1 MVGARG
7 AIGAFVAVA
16 LSVIGPLTT
25 RSALDAQRS
34 PTTAAQRWSPTRT
47 PWGDPD
53 LQGVYANDN
62 EYATPLER
70 PREFDGK
77 TLADVTADE
86 MTRLRAS
93 ALQQMV
99 AALPGGR
106 VRGPD
111 EWWIQNL
118 DLSKRSQPWL
128 IIDPPDG
135 HVPPL
140 TAEAQKRPPFAR
152 GSFVGGPFNS
162 PADFSLLDR
171 CITRSVPGSMI
182 PVMYSNVYDIVQA
195 PGVVVITYEIVHE
208 ARVIPLDPSTGSG
221 SPRAQSRGDGRAR
234 LGPAIRQYMGDAR
247 GHWEKDTLVVDATN
261 FTAAAAYRGANP
273 ARLRV
278 VEHFTPVA
286 PDTIA
291 WTATLDDPTTWTR
304 PWTIGMPLHRERS
317 PSLPFECHEGNYG
330 LRNILSA
337 ARAAERG
344 KN

>member
-1 MVGARG
+1 MRVRTAV
-7 AIGAFVAVA
+7 FVVVAV
-16 LSVIGPLTT
+16 STVGPMIP
-25 RSALDAQRS
+25 RSELDAQR
-34 PTTAAQRWSPTRT
+34 PVRTGAQSWSPPRT

-53 LQGVYANDN
+53 LQGVFANDN

-70 PREFDGK
+70 PREFAGK
-77 TLADVTADE
+77 TLADVTADD
-86 MTRLRAS
+86 MARVRAS

-99 AALPGGR
+99 TALPGGR

-135 HVPPL
+135 QIPPL

-162 PADFSLLDR
+162 PSDFSLLDR
-171 CITRSVPGSMI
+171 CISRSVPGAMI

-195 PGVVVITYEIVHE
+195 PGVVAITYEIVHE
-208 ARVIPLDPSTGSG
+208 ARVIPLD
-221 SPRAQSRGDGRAR
+221 GRAHA
-234 LGPAIRQYMGDAR
+234 GPTIRQYMGDAR
-247 GHWEKDTLVVDATN
+247 GRWEGDTLVVETAN

-278 VEHFTPVA
+278 VERFTAVA
-286 PDTIA
+286 ADTIA

-304 PWTIGMPLHRERS
+304 PWTIGMPLRRMRS
-317 PSLPFECHEGNYG
+317 PSLPFDCHEGNYG

-337 ARAAERG
+337 ARALER
-344 KN
+344 

>member
-1 MVGARG
+1 VV
-7 AIGAFVAVA
+7 FVAAVC
-16 LSVIGPLTT
+16 SGIGPLT
-25 RSALDAQRS
+25 LDAQRPVS
-34 PTTAAQRWSPTRT
+34 AIAQRWSPPRT

-53 LQGVYANDN
+53 LQGVYTNDN

-70 PREFDGK
+70 PREFAGK
-77 TLADVTADE
+77 TLADVTAGE
-86 MTRLRAS
+86 MARVRAS

-111 EWWIQNL
+111 DWWIQNL

-128 IIDPPDG
+128 IVDPPDG
-135 HVPPL
+135 QIPPL
-140 TAEAQKRPPFAR
+140 TAAAQKRPPFAR

-195 PGVVVITYEIVHE
+195 PGTVVITYEIVHE
-208 ARVIPLDPSTGSG
+208 ARVIPLD
-221 SPRAQSRGDGRAR
+221 GRAR
-234 LGPAIRQYMGDAR
+234 VNPAIGQYLGDAR
-247 GHWEKDTLVVDATN
+247 GRWEGDTLVVETTN
-261 FTAAAAYRGANP
+261 FTAAAAYRGSNP
-273 ARLRV
+273 ASLRV
-278 VEHFTPVA
+278 VERFTLVA

-291 WTATLDDPTTWTR
+291 WTATLDDATTWTR
-304 PWTIGMPLHRERS
+304 PWTIGMPLRRAHS

-337 ARAAERG
+337 ARVQEAER
-344 KN
+344 K

>member
-1 MVGARG
+1 MPVRT
-7 AIGAFVAVA
+7 AVFIVLA
-16 LSVIGPLTT
+16 LSTFGSLLS
-25 RSALDAQRS
+25 RSVLDAQT
-34 PTTAAQRWSPTRT
+34 PATVAKRWIAPRT

-99 AALPGGR
+99 GALPGGR

-135 HVPPL
+135 HIPPL

-208 ARVIPLDPSTGSG
+208 ARVIPLD
-221 SPRAQSRGDGRAR
+221 GRAR
-234 LGPAIRQYMGDAR
+234 LGPAIREYMGDAR

-337 ARAAERG
+337 ARAEERT

>member
-1 MVGARG
+1 MRVLS
-7 AIGAFVAVA
+7 AIV
-16 LSVIGPLTT
+16 SVIVL
-25 RSALDAQRS
+25 SAA
-34 PTTAAQRWSPTRT
+34 PVAQRWTPART

-77 TLADVTADE
+77 TLAEVTSDE
-86 MTRLRAS
+86 MARVRAS

-99 AALPGGR
+99 TALPGGR

-111 EWWIQNL
+111 DWWIQNL

-128 IIDPPDG
+128 IVDPPDG

-140 TAEAQKRPPFAR
+140 TAEAQKRPAFAR

-162 PADFSLLDR
+162 AADFSLLDR
-171 CITRSVPGSMI
+171 CITRSVPGAMI

-195 PGVVVITYEIVHE
+195 PGLVAITYEIAHE
-208 ARVIPLDPSTGSG
+208 ARVIPLD
-221 SPRAQSRGDGRAR
+221 GRAR
-234 LGPAIRQYMGDAR
+234 VGPAFRQYMGDSR
-247 GHWEKDTLVVDATN
+247 GHWEGNTLVVEATN
-261 FTAAAAYRGANP
+261 FTAAAAYRGSNH

-278 VEHFTPVA
+278 VERFTPVA

-304 PWTIGMPLHRERS
+304 PWTIGMPLRRQRS
-317 PSLPFECHEGNYG
+317 PSLPFDCHEGNYG

-337 ARAAERG
+337 ARAEERG

>member
-1 MVGARG
+1 LGV
-7 AIGAFVAVA
+7 
-16 LSVIGPLTT
+16 LSPLLP
-25 RSALDAQRS
+25 RASVFDAQA
-34 PTTAAQRWSPTRT
+34 PATAQKRWNPPRT

-53 LQGVYANDN
+53 LQGVYTNDN

-70 PREFDGK
+70 PREFEGK
-77 TLADVTADE
+77 TLADVTSDE
-86 MTRLRAS
+86 MARVRAS

-99 AALPGGR
+99 SALPGGR

-135 HVPPL
+135 HIPPL

-195 PGVVVITYEIVHE
+195 PGLVAITYEIVHE
-208 ARVIPLDPSTGSG
+208 ARMIPIDS
-221 SPRAQSRGDGRAR
+221 RAR

-247 GHWEKDTLVVDATN
+247 GHWEGDTLVVDATN

-273 ARLRV
+273 ARLRI
-278 VEHFTPVA
+278 VEHFTPVS

-304 PWTIGMPLHRERS
+304 PWTIGMPLRRMGS

-337 ARAAERG
+337 ARAEERG
-344 KN
+344 KD

>member
-1 MVGARG
+1 MKIRAGILIALTLSS
-7 AIGAFVAVA
+7 AVLPSRA
-16 LSVIGPLTT
+16 TM
-25 RSALDAQRS
+25 DAQS
-34 PTTAAQRWSPTRT
+34 VASAKRWSSPRT

-70 PREFDGK
+70 PKEFAGK
-77 TLADVTADE
+77 TLAEVTADE
-86 MTRLRAS
+86 MARVRAS

-99 AALPGGR
+99 TALPGGR

-128 IIDPPDG
+128 IVDPPDG
-135 HVPPL
+135 HIPPL

-152 GSFVGGPFNS
+152 GSFIGGPFNS

-171 CITRSVPGSMI
+171 CITRGVPGSMI

-195 PGVVVITYEIVHE
+195 PGVVAITYEIAHE
-208 ARVIPLDPSTGSG
+208 ARVIPLDTRAHVGS
-221 SPRAQSRGDGRAR
+221 
-234 LGPAIRQYMGDAR
+234 AIRGYMGDSR
-247 GHWEKDTLVVDATN
+247 GHWDGDTLVVEATN
-261 FTAAAAYRGANP
+261 FTAVAAYRGSNP

-278 VEHFTPVA
+278 IERFTPVA

-304 PWTIGMPLHRERS
+304 PWTIGMPLRRARS
-317 PSLPFECHEGNYG
+317 PSLPFDCHEGNYG

-337 ARAAERG
+337 ARAEERG

>member
-1 MVGARG
+1 MGVRTAV
-7 AIGAFVAVA
+7 FVVLA
-16 LSVIGPLTT
+16 LSALAPMLS
-25 RSALDAQRS
+25 RSMLDAQT
-34 PTTAAQRWSPTRT
+34 PATAAKRWSPART

-77 TLADVTADE
+77 TLAEVTADE
-86 MTRLRAS
+86 MARVRAS

-99 AALPGGR
+99 TALPGGR

-111 EWWIQNL
+111 DWWIQNL

-128 IIDPPDG
+128 IVDPPDG
-135 HVPPL
+135 HIPPL
-140 TAEAQKRPPFAR
+140 TAEAQKRPPLAR

-162 PADFSLLDR
+162 AADFSLLDR
-171 CITRSVPGSMI
+171 CITRSVPGAMI

-195 PGVVVITYEIVHE
+195 PGLVAITYEIAHE
-208 ARVIPLDPSTGSG
+208 ARVIPLD
-221 SPRAQSRGDGRAR
+221 GRAR
-234 LGPAIRQYMGDAR
+234 VGPAFRQYMGDSR
-247 GHWEKDTLVVDATN
+247 GHWEGETLVVEATN
-261 FTAAAAYRGANP
+261 FTAAAAYRGSNP

-291 WTATLDDPTTWTR
+291 WAATLDDPTTWTR
-304 PWTIGMPLHRERS
+304 PWTIGMPLRRQRS
-317 PSLPFECHEGNYG
+317 PSLPFDCHEGNYG

-337 ARAAERG
+337 ARAEERG

>member
-1 MVGARG
+1 MPVRTAVFVV
-7 AIGAFVAVA
+7 IAFSA
-16 LSVIGPLTT
+16 LSPLLP
-25 RSALDAQRS
+25 RALVLDAQA
-34 PTTAAQRWSPTRT
+34 PATAQKRWNPPRT

-53 LQGVYANDN
+53 LQGVYTNDN

-70 PREFDGK
+70 PGEFDGK
-77 TLADVTADE
+77 TLADVTSDE
-86 MTRLRAS
+86 MARVRAS

-99 AALPGGR
+99 SALPGGR

-128 IIDPPDG
+128 IVDPPDG
-135 HVPPL
+135 HIPPL

-195 PGVVVITYEIVHE
+195 PGLVAITYEIVHE
-208 ARVIPLDPSTGSG
+208 ARVIPLDN
-221 SPRAQSRGDGRAR
+221 RAHI
-234 LGPAIRQYMGDAR
+234 GPAIHEHMGDAR
-247 GHWEKDTLVVDATN
+247 GHWEGDTLVVDATN

-273 ARLRV
+273 ARLRI
-278 VEHFTPVA
+278 VEHFTPVS

-304 PWTIGMPLHRERS
+304 PWTIGMPLHRAGS

-337 ARAAERG
+337 ARAEERG

>member
-1 MVGARG
+1 MGAL
-7 AIGAFVAVA
+7 VAVA
-16 LSVIGPLTT
+16 LSIIGPLTP
-25 RSALDAQRS
+25 RAALDAQR
-34 PTTAAQRWSPTRT
+34 PVTAAAQRWNPPRT

-70 PREFDGK
+70 PGDFAGK

-86 MTRLRAS
+86 MARVRAS
-93 ALQQMV
+93 AVQQMV

-135 HVPPL
+135 HIPPL

-208 ARVIPLDPSTGSG
+208 ARVIPLD
-221 SPRAQSRGDGRAR
+221 DRAR
-234 LGPAIRQYMGDAR
+234 LGPAIRQYMGDSR
-247 GHWEKDTLVVDATN
+247 GHWEGDTLVVDATN
-261 FTAAAAYRGANP
+261 FTAAAAYRGSNP

-304 PWTIGMPLHRERS
+304 PWTIGMPLRRERS

-337 ARAAERG
+337 ARAEERG
-344 KN
+344 K

>member
-1 MVGARG
+1 MPVRT
-7 AIGAFVAVA
+7 AVVIVLA
-16 LSVIGPLTT
+16 LSTFGSLLS
-25 RSALDAQRS
+25 RSVLDAQT
-34 PTTAAQRWSPTRT
+34 PATAVTRWIAPRT

-99 AALPGGR
+99 GALPGGR

-135 HVPPL
+135 HIPPL

-208 ARVIPLDPSTGSG
+208 ARVIPLD
-221 SPRAQSRGDGRAR
+221 GRAR
-234 LGPAIRQYMGDAR
+234 LGPAIREYMGDAR
-247 GHWEKDTLVVDATN
+247 GHWEKDTLVVDARTSP
-261 FTAAAAYRGANP
+261 RRQRIV
-273 ARLRV
+273 ARIPPG
-278 VEHFTPVA
+278 FASSSTS
-286 PDTIA
+286 
-291 WTATLDDPTTWTR
+291 R
-304 PWTIGMPLHRERS
+304 PSHRIRS
-317 PSLPFECHEGNYG
+317 PGPRPSTIRRRGRGRGRSECRCTGSVRHRCRSSATKVITACGIFSARREPRNARRTKAQGRWPKAQG
-330 LRNILSA
+330 LVQ
-337 ARAAERG
+337 E
-344 KN
+344 

>member
-1 MVGARG
+1 MPVRTAV
-7 AIGAFVAVA
+7 FVVLA
-16 LSVIGPLTT
+16 LSLFSSLPS
-25 RSALDAQRS
+25 RSVLDAQS
-34 PTTAAQRWSPTRT
+34 PASAAKRWSPART

-77 TLADVTADE
+77 TLAEVTADE
-86 MTRLRAS
+86 MARVRAS

-99 AALPGGR
+99 TALPGGR

-128 IIDPPDG
+128 IVDPPDG
-135 HVPPL
+135 HIPPL
-140 TAEAQKRPPFAR
+140 TADAQKRPPFAR

-171 CITRSVPGSMI
+171 CITRSVPGAMI

-195 PGVVVITYEIVHE
+195 PGLVAITYEIAHE
-208 ARVIPLDPSTGSG
+208 ARVIPLD
-221 SPRAQSRGDGRAR
+221 GRAR
-234 LGPAIRQYMGDAR
+234 VGPAFRQYMGDSR
-247 GHWEKDTLVVDATN
+247 GHWEGDVLVVEATN
-261 FTAAAAYRGANP
+261 FTAAAAYRGSNP

-278 VEHFTPVA
+278 IERFTPVA

-304 PWTIGMPLHRERS
+304 PWTIGMPLRRARS
-317 PSLPFECHEGNYG
+317 PSLPFDCHEGNYG

-337 ARAAERG
+337 ARAEERG

>member
-1 MVGARG
+1 MAVRIAV
-7 AIGAFVAVA
+7 FVALIVFA
-16 LSVIGPLTT
+16 GAVQWSVP
-25 RSALDAQRS
+25 
-34 PTTAAQRWSPTRT
+34 AAQLSSTGAKRWNPPRT

-70 PREFDGK
+70 PREFEGK
-77 TLADVTADE
+77 TLADVTSGE
-86 MTRLRAS
+86 MARVRAS

-99 AALPGGR
+99 TALPGGR

-128 IIDPPDG
+128 IVDPPDG
-135 HVPPL
+135 HIPPL

-162 PADFSLLDR
+162 AADFSLLDR
-171 CITRSVPGSMI
+171 CITRGVPGSMI

-195 PGVVVITYEIVHE
+195 PGVVAIRYELVHE
-208 ARVIPLDPSTGSG
+208 ARIIPLD
-221 SPRAQSRGDGRAR
+221 GRAVV
-234 LGPAIRQYMGDAR
+234 GSAIHQHMGDAR
-247 GHWEKDTLVVDATN
+247 GHWEGDTLVVETTR
-261 FTAAAAYRGANP
+261 FTVAAAYRGANP
-273 ARLRV
+273 ASLRV
-278 VEHFTPVA
+278 IERFTPVG

-291 WTATLDDPTTWTR
+291 WTARLEDPTTWTR
-304 PWTIGMPLHRERS
+304 PWTIGMPLRRS
-317 PSLPFECHEGNYG
+317 SSPLLPFDCHEGNYG

-337 ARAAERG
+337 ARAEERA

>member
-1 MVGARG
+1 L
-7 AIGAFVAVA
+7 A
-16 LSVIGPLTT
+16 LSTAGPL
-25 RSALDAQRS
+25 LMRS
-34 PTTAAQRWSPTRT
+34 PINAQAATSGAKTWSSPRT

-53 LQGVYANDN
+53 LQGTYANDN

-77 TLADVTADE
+77 TLADVTSDE
-86 MTRLRAS
+86 MARVRAS

-99 AALPGGR
+99 TALPGGR

-128 IIDPPDG
+128 IVDPPDG
-135 HVPPL
+135 HIPPL

-162 PADFSLLDR
+162 PTDFSLLDR
-171 CITRSVPGSMI
+171 CITRSVPGAMI

-195 PGVVVITYEIVHE
+195 PGFVAITYEIAHE
-208 ARVIPLDPSTGSG
+208 ARVIPLD
-221 SPRAQSRGDGRAR
+221 GRAR
-234 LGPAIRQYMGDAR
+234 VGPAFRQYMGESR
-247 GHWEKDTLVVDATN
+247 GHWEGTTLVVDATN
-261 FTAAAAYRGANP
+261 FTAAAAYRGSNP

-278 VEHFTPVA
+278 VERFTPVA
-286 PDTIA
+286 RDTIA

-304 PWTIGMPLHRERS
+304 PWTIGMPLRRASS
-317 PSLPFECHEGNYG
+317 PSLPFDCHEGNYG

-337 ARAAERG
+337 ARAAE
-344 KN
+344 K

>member
-1 MVGARG
+1 MPVRTAV
-7 AIGAFVAVA
+7 FVVLA
-16 LSVIGPLTT
+16 LSLFSSLPS
-25 RSALDAQRS
+25 RSVLDTQS
-34 PTTAAQRWSPTRT
+34 PASAAKRWSPART

-77 TLADVTADE
+77 TLAEVTADE
-86 MTRLRAS
+86 MARVRAS

-99 AALPGGR
+99 TALPGGR

-128 IIDPPDG
+128 IVDPPDG
-135 HVPPL
+135 HIPPL
-140 TAEAQKRPPFAR
+140 TADAQKRPPFAR

-171 CITRSVPGSMI
+171 CITRSVPGAMI

-195 PGVVVITYEIVHE
+195 PGLVAITYEIAHE
-208 ARVIPLDPSTGSG
+208 ARVIPLD
-221 SPRAQSRGDGRAR
+221 GRAR
-234 LGPAIRQYMGDAR
+234 VGPAFRQYMGDSR
-247 GHWEKDTLVVDATN
+247 GHWEGNTLVVEATN
-261 FTAAAAYRGANP
+261 FTAAAAYRGSNP
-273 ARLRV
+273 ARLLVIER
-278 VEHFTPVA
+278 FTPVA

-304 PWTIGMPLHRERS
+304 PWTIGMPLRRARS
-317 PSLPFECHEGNYG
+317 PSLPFDCHEGNYG

-337 ARAAERG
+337 ARAEERG

>member
-1 MVGARG
+1 MPVRTVV
-7 AIGAFVAVA
+7 FVVLA
-16 LSVIGPLTT
+16 LSAVSPLMT
-25 RSALDAQRS
+25 RSVLDAQA
-34 PTTAAQRWSPTRT
+34 PVTAAKRWSPPRT

-53 LQGVYANDN
+53 LQGVYTNDN

-70 PREFDGK
+70 PREFAGK
-77 TLADVTADE
+77 TLADVTSDE
-86 MTRLRAS
+86 MARVRAS

-99 AALPGGR
+99 TALPGGR

-135 HVPPL
+135 HIPPL
-140 TAEAQKRPPFAR
+140 TADAQKRPPVAR
-152 GSFVGGPFNS
+152 GSFAGGPFNS

-195 PGVVVITYEIVHE
+195 PGLVAITYEIAHE
-208 ARVIPLDPSTGSG
+208 ARVIPLD
-221 SPRAQSRGDGRAR
+221 GRAR
-234 LGPAIRQYMGDAR
+234 VGPAIREYMGDSR
-247 GHWEKDTLVVDATN
+247 GHWDGDTLVVEATN
-261 FTAAAAYRGANP
+261 FTASAAYRGSNP

-278 VEHFTPVA
+278 IERFTPVA

-291 WTATLDDPTTWTR
+291 WTATLDDPSTWTR
-304 PWTIGMPLHRERS
+304 PWTIGMPLRRAGS
-317 PSLPFECHEGNYG
+317 PSLPFDCHEGNYG

-337 ARAAERG
+337 ARAEERG

>member
-1 MVGARG
+1 MPVRTAV
-7 AIGAFVAVA
+7 FVVLA
-16 LSVIGPLTT
+16 LSLFSSLPS
-25 RSALDAQRS
+25 RSVLDAQS
-34 PTTAAQRWSPTRT
+34 PASAAKRWSPART

-77 TLADVTADE
+77 TLAEVTADE
-86 MTRLRAS
+86 MARVRAS

-99 AALPGGR
+99 TALPGGR

-128 IIDPPDG
+128 IVDPPEG
-135 HVPPL
+135 HIPPL
-140 TAEAQKRPPFAR
+140 TADAQKRPPFAR

-171 CITRSVPGSMI
+171 CITRSVPGAMI

-195 PGVVVITYEIVHE
+195 PGLVAITYEIAHE
-208 ARVIPLDPSTGSG
+208 ARVIPLD
-221 SPRAQSRGDGRAR
+221 GRAR
-234 LGPAIRQYMGDAR
+234 VGPAFRQYMGDSR
-247 GHWEKDTLVVDATN
+247 GHWEGDMLVVEATN
-261 FTAAAAYRGANP
+261 FTAAAAYRGSNP

-278 VEHFTPVA
+278 IERFTPAA

-304 PWTIGMPLHRERS
+304 PWTIGMPLRRARS
-317 PSLPFECHEGNYG
+317 PSLPFDCHEGNYG

-337 ARAAERG
+337 ARAAE
-344 KN
+344 K